1 MTPEELAET
10 IDGANVNYAPDIS
23 CDDWQAMAKALLAH
37 INQQAA
43 EVERLRSEN
52 EALNEKLIEAK
63 AKEIYPFNI
72 PHWDNLPEE
81 DTVGKLC
88 PTVTR
93 RGKAYWRKEA
103 TRQLAEEM
111 PEVDWQ

>member
-1 MTPEELAET
+1 M
-10 IDGANVNYAPDIS
+10 
-23 CDDWQAMAKALLAH
+23 KAALD
-37 INQQAA
+37 

-63 AKEIYPFNI
+63 AKEIYPFNM

-81 DTVGKLC
+81 DTVDKLC
-88 PTVTR
+88 PIVTR

>member
-1 MTPEELAET
+1 MTE
-10 IDGANVNYAPDIS
+10 DIIER
-23 CDDWQAMAKALLAH
+23 AKALCEDLKDGDDDY
-37 INQQAA
+37 A
-43 EVERLRSEN
+43 EEREIIGNLVQEVKRLRSEN

-111 PEVDWQ
+111 PEVEWE

>member
-1 MTPEELAET
+1 MTEDILVRANAILEDPDPT
-10 IDGANVNYAPDIS
+10 CGWTGTMIDLI
-23 CDDWQAMAKALLAH
+23 
-37 INQQAA
+37 A

-52 EALNEKLIEAK
+52 KALNEKLIEAK
-63 AKEIYPFNI
+63 AKEIYPFNM

-81 DTVGKLC
+81 DTVDKLC
-88 PTVTR
+88 PIVTR

-111 PEVDWQ
+111 KHGVMLEEGKRDA